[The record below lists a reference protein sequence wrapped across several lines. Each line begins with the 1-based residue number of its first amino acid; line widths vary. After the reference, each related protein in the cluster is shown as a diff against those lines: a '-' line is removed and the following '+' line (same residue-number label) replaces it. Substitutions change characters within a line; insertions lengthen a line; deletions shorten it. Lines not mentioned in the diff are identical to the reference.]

1 MRTIRTV
8 SFLWLLMIAMA
19 SPAFAINLNLNNSV
33 SGHHDYLLLAEDKE
47 YCENYLL
54 VNTKSHLFGET
65 RTFAVLDLDL
75 QFMESSEENGED
87 TAEEIN
93 YEVNEAYLGI
103 RLLENVTFTFGK
115 KRILWGV
122 AFAYNPTGFVEG
134 PVSPFDPD
142 LKQGVY
148 SSELS
153 YFHHAYSLD
162 YVLVF
167 SGQPENFGHG
177 LKLSLYSL
185 FPQTDLSLM
194 GYYAKEDGLNMGM
207 SLESTPFT
215 TPFWRDLALY
225 GEIGLVQS
233 SFSRPQLSGD
243 DFYQRWL
250 VGVRYVHPG
259 TETAVLFEYIYL
271 EDGFSQEERKQ
282 LLQQQPWLNL
292 PGPSA
297 RRSIFFNIQR
307 PALTKNQY
315 PFTDTL
321 SLAARAFRNLED
333 ESMLLMAAITSE
345 LIKDTQ
351 ISLEGTWYVGKD
363 ETEYASLPIERVY
376 SLVFRVDF

>member
-87 TAEEIN
+87 TAEEIEIN

-271 EDGFSQEERKQ
+271 EDGFSQE

-307 PALTKNQY
+307 PALTKNHY

-333 ESMLLMAAITSE
+333 ESMLLMTAITSE

-363 ETEYASLPIERVY
+363 ETEYGSLPIERVY

>member
-65 RTFAVLDLDL
+65 RTFACFDLDL
-75 QFMESSEENGED
+75 QFMDRSGENGED

-115 KRILWGV
+115 KRILWGL

-177 LKLSLYSL
+177 LKLFLYSL

-243 DFYQRWL
+243 DFYQQWL

-307 PALTKNQY
+307 PALTKNHY

-333 ESMLLMAAITSE
+333 ESMLLMTAITSE

-363 ETEYASLPIERVY
+363 ETEYGSLPIERVY

>member
-87 TAEEIN
+87 TAEEIEIN

-271 EDGFSQEERKQ
+271 EDGFSQE

-333 ESMLLMAAITSE
+333 ESMLLMTAITSE

-363 ETEYASLPIERVY
+363 ETEYGSLPIERVY

>member
-8 SFLWLLMIAMA
+8 SFLWLLMITMA

-75 QFMESSEENGED
+75 QFMESSRENGED

-134 PVSPFDPD
+134 PVSSFDPD

-271 EDGFSQEERKQ
+271 EDGFSQE

>member
-8 SFLWLLMIAMA
+8 SFLWLLMITMA

-33 SGHHDYLLLAEDKE
+33 SGHHDYLLPAEDKE

-54 VNTKSHLFGET
+54 VNTKSHLLAKRGHLPFLILIYSLWKDQG
-65 RTFAVLDLDL
+65 RTARILA
-75 QFMESSEENGED
+75 EEI
-87 TAEEIN
+87 EEIN

-115 KRILWGV
+115 KRIRWGV

-271 EDGFSQEERKQ
+271 EDGFSQE
-282 LLQQQPWLNL
+282 L
-292 PGPSA
+292 
-297 RRSIFFNIQR
+297 
-307 PALTKNQY
+307 
-315 PFTDTL
+315 
-321 SLAARAFRNLED
+321 
-333 ESMLLMAAITSE
+333 
-345 LIKDTQ
+345 
-351 ISLEGTWYVGKD
+351 
-363 ETEYASLPIERVY
+363 Y
-376 SLVFRVDF
+376 SNNRG

>member
-8 SFLWLLMIAMA
+8 SFLWLLMITMA

-75 QFMESSEENGED
+75 QFMESSGENGED

-271 EDGFSQEERKQ
+271 EDGFSQE

>member
-8 SFLWLLMIAMA
+8 SFLWLLMITMA

-75 QFMESSEENGED
+75 QFMESSGENGED

-271 EDGFSQEERKQ
+271 EDGFSQE

-333 ESMLLMAAITSE
+333 ESMLLMTAITSE

-363 ETEYASLPIERVY
+363 ETEYGSLPIERVY